1 MTSKNPD
8 SPHLLLPQ
16 TKASFLF
23 AIADNDD
30 KRDPESK
37 TILRAAADAAKKDA
51 EIEVYPAAHGWC
63 PPDGEVYD
71 EKQAEKAWSRMLAIF
86 GKALA

>member
-1 MTSKNPD
+1 M
-8 SPHLLLPQ
+8 
-16 TKASFLF
+16 ACFFLGNNSSRCF
-23 AIADNDD
+23 D
-30 KRDPESK
+30 
-37 TILRAAADAAKKDA
+37 AADAAKMEA

-71 EKQAEKAWSRMLAIF
+71 KVQAEKAWSRMLAIF